1 MAESVNGAD
10 DGSDEGAAEGTGR
23 VFGIDL
29 GTTYSA
35 IAYIDETGRPTVCR
49 NDNNSEITPSVVQF
63 ETPTNVVVGESAKQS
78 AFIDADSVVSLIKRQ
93 MGEDREYEF
102 HGEVHTPESISA
114 LILRRLA
121 ADAARYT
128 NGPVERVVISVPAYF
143 GARQKEA
150 TNKAGLI
157 AGLDVVGILPEP
169 VAAAVY
175 YDLIRGGA
183 DKTVLVYDLGGGT
196 FDTTVIRV
204 GPSEITVVCTDGDT
218 NLGGAD
224 WDARLRDHLLVA
236 FVTKAAPTESP
247 DDDPEFLQEVANKA
261 EEVKK
266 QLSQQES
273 RPVQLRFAGAAA
285 RIEITRAEFEMM
297 TADLLDRTIEI
308 VRRTLDTL
316 EQRSPGA
323 TIDEVLL
330 VGGATRMPMVA
341 ARLAKEY
348 GWEPRLHDPELA
360 VAKGAA
366 IFALSR
372 VVYKMQQEAKEGA
385 GSAAE
390 AEREAA
396 KIVTEVARQY
406 GMSEQMVR
414 QLSGK
419 KTQSV
424 LPKAFGVRMQDS
436 TNPDRD
442 FVKHLAFANDPLP
455 TGDRTFTAQTIRHD
469 QTEVLI
475 ELYEQAGTVLS
486 EELAANNPINDGS
499 GRITGIPPQP
509 AGQFAKI
516 DIVMSIDEDGL
527 LELRATERSTGNAL
541 VIKVAV
547 GLSMERLGLAID
559 AVSKISVSS

>member
-1 MAESVNGAD
+1 MVDGANGA
-10 DGSDEGAAEGTGR
+10 GR

-49 NDNNSEITPSVVQF
+49 NDTNAEITPSVVQF

-121 ADAARYT
+121 TDAAHYT
-128 NGPVERVVISVPAYF
+128 NGPVERVVITVPAYF

-169 VAAAVY
+169 VAAAVH
-175 YDLIRGGA
+175 YDLTRGGA
-183 DKTVLVYDLGGGT
+183 DRTVLVYDLGGGT

-204 GPSEITVVCTDGDT
+204 GASEITVVCTDGDT

-224 WDARLRDHLLVA
+224 WDARLRDHLLERFVA
-236 FVTKAAPTESP
+236 EASPAEPP
-247 DDDPEFLQEVANKA
+247 DDDAEFLQEVANKA

-266 QLSQQES
+266 QLSLQES

-285 RIEITRAEFEMM
+285 RIEVTRAEFEMM
-297 TADLLDRTIEI
+297 TVDLLDRTIEI
-308 VRRTLDTL
+308 VRRMLDTL
-316 EQRSPGA
+316 QERAPGA

-330 VGGATRMPMVA
+330 VGGSTRMPMVA
-341 ARLAKEY
+341 ARLVKEF
-348 GWEPRLHDPELA
+348 GWDPRLHDPELA

-372 VVYKMQQEAKEGA
+372 VVYTMQQEAKESA
-385 GSAAE
+385 GSDAE
-390 AEREAA
+390 AERAAA
-396 KIVTEVARQY
+396 KVVTEVAHQY
-406 GMSEQMVR
+406 GMSELMVK
-414 QLSGK
+414 QLSDK
-419 KTQSV
+419 KTQGV
-424 LPKAFGVRMQDS
+424 LPKAFGVKLQDFE
-436 TNPDRD
+436 NPDR
-442 FVKHLAFANDPLP
+442 FYVRHLAFANDPLP
-455 TGDRTFTAQTIRHD
+455 TGDRTLAVQAVHHTQRV
-469 QTEVLI
+469 VLI
-475 ELYEQAGTVLS
+475 ELYEQAGTVVS
-486 EELAANNPINDGS
+486 EELSANNPLTNGS

-509 AGQFAKI
+509 FGKLAKV

-527 LELRATERSTGNAL
+527 LQLRATERSTGNDL
-541 VIKVAV
+541 VIKVTV
-547 GLSMERLGLAID
+547 GLSTEQLGHAID
-559 AVSKISVSS
+559 AISKISVSS

>member
-1 MAESVNGAD
+1 MAEPVNGPA
-10 DGSDEGAAEGTGR
+10 GGRANGTGR

-102 HGEVHTPESISA
+102 HGELHTPESISA

-121 ADAARYT
+121 TDAAHYT
-128 NGPVERVVISVPAYF
+128 DGPVEQVVISVPAYF

-169 VAAAVY
+169 VAAAVH
-175 YDLIRGGA
+175 YDLTRGGT

-204 GPSEITVVCTDGDT
+204 GDSEITVVCTDGDT

-224 WDARLRDHLLVA
+224 WDARLRDHLLAA
-236 FVTKAAPTESP
+236 FVAQAAPAEP
-247 DDDPEFLQEVANKA
+247 PEDDAEFLQEVANKA
-261 EEVKK
+261 EELKK
-266 QLSQQES
+266 HLSSQES

-285 RIEITRAEFEMM
+285 RIVLTRAEFETM

-308 VRRTLDTL
+308 VRRTLNTL
-316 EQRSPGA
+316 EQRSPAA

-330 VGGATRMPMVA
+330 VGGSTRMPMVA
-341 ARLAKEY
+341 TRLAKEF
-348 GWEPRLHDPELA
+348 GWEPKLHDPELA

-372 VVYKMQQEAKEGA
+372 VVYRMQQEAKQSA
-385 GSAAE
+385 GSADA

-396 KIVTEVARQY
+396 KVVTEVARQY
-406 GMSEQMVR
+406 GMSEQMVE
-414 QLSGK
+414 QLSAK

-424 LPKAFGVRMQDS
+424 LPKAFGVGV
-436 TNPDRD
+436 TDREITRD
-442 FVKHLAFANDPLP
+442 YVKHLAFANDPLP
-455 TGDRTFTAQTIRHD
+455 TGERPLAAKTTHHA

-475 ELYEQAGTVLS
+475 QLYEQAGAVLS
-486 EELAANNPINDGS
+486 EELSANNPINE
-499 GRITGIPPQP
+499 GRGLITGIPRQP
-509 AGQFAKI
+509 VGQYASI

-527 LELRATERSTGNAL
+527 LQLRATERSTGNDL

-547 GLSMERLGLAID
+547 GLSAERLGLAID
-559 AVSKISVSS
+559 AVSKISISS

>member
-1 MAESVNGAD
+1 MAAPVNGSAD
-10 DGSDEGAAEGTGR
+10 GRANGTGR

-121 ADAARYT
+121 TDAAHYT
-128 NGPVERVVISVPAYF
+128 NGAVDRVVITVPAYF

-169 VAAAVY
+169 VAAAVH
-175 YDLIRGGA
+175 YDLTRDGT

-204 GPSEITVVCTDGDT
+204 GASEITVVCTDGDT

-224 WDARLRDHLLVA
+224 WDARLRDALLQA
-236 FVTKAAPTESP
+236 FVTEAAPAESP
-247 DDDPEFLQEVANKA
+247 EDDAEFLQEVANKA
-261 EEVKK
+261 EELKK
-266 QLSQQES
+266 HLSSQES
-273 RPVQLRFAGAAA
+273 RPVHLRFAGAAA
-285 RIEITRAEFEMM
+285 RIEVTRTEFETM
-297 TADLLDRTIEI
+297 TEDLLDRTIEI
-308 VRRTLDTL
+308 VRRTLGAL
-316 EQRSPGA
+316 EQRSPAA

-330 VGGATRMPMVA
+330 VGGSTRMPMVA
-341 ARLAKEY
+341 TRLAKEF
-348 GWEPRLHDPELA
+348 GWEPKLHDPELA

-372 VVYKMQQEAKEGA
+372 VVYRMQQEAKQSA
-385 GSAAE
+385 GSADA

-396 KIVTEVARQY
+396 KVVTEVARQY
-406 GMSEQMVR
+406 GMSEQMVE
-414 QLSGK
+414 QLSSK
-419 KTQSV
+419 KTHSV
-424 LPKAFGVRMQDS
+424 LPKAFGVRL
-436 TNPDRD
+436 TDRETHRD
-442 FVKHLAFANDPLP
+442 YVKHLAFANDPLP
-455 TGDRTFTAQTIRHD
+455 TGDRMLTTEAIRHD
-469 QTEVLI
+469 QTTVLF
-475 ELYEQAGTVLS
+475 ELYEQAGTVVS
-486 EELAANNPINDGS
+486 EELSANSPLDDGS

-509 AGQFAKI
+509 VGEYAKV
-516 DIVMSIDEDGL
+516 DVVMSIDEDGL
-527 LELRATERSTGNAL
+527 LQLHATERSTGNDL
-541 VIKVAV
+541 VIKVAI
-547 GLSMERLGLAID
+547 GLSGERLGLAIN
-559 AVSKISVSS
+559 AVSKISISS

>member
-1 MAESVNGAD
+1 MVEGAD
-10 DGSDEGAAEGTGR
+10 GAAR

-49 NDNNSEITPSVVQF
+49 NDNNTEITPSVVQF

-102 HGEVHTPESISA
+102 HGEVYTPESISA

-121 ADAARYT
+121 TDAANYT
-128 NGPVERVVISVPAYF
+128 NGPVEQVVISVPAYF

-169 VAAAVY
+169 VAAAVH
-175 YDLIRGGA
+175 YDLTRGGD

-196 FDTTVIRV
+196 FDTTVIQV
-204 GPSEITVVCTDGDT
+204 GVSEITVVCTDGDT
-218 NLGGAD
+218 HLGGAD
-224 WDARLRDHLLVA
+224 WDARLRDHLLERFIA
-236 FVTKAAPTESP
+236 NAAPLESP
-247 DDDPEFLQEVANKA
+247 GDDAEFLQEIENKA
-261 EEVKK
+261 EELKK
-266 QLSQQES
+266 QLSLQES
-273 RPVQLRFAGAAA
+273 RPVQLRFAGVAT
-285 RIEITRAEFEMM
+285 RIEVTRAEFETM

-308 VRRTLDTL
+308 VRRTLNTL

-330 VGGATRMPMVA
+330 VGGSTRMPMVL
-341 ARLAKEY
+341 ARLAKEF
-348 GWEPRLHDPELA
+348 GWDPKLHDPELA

-372 VVYKMQQEAKEGA
+372 VVYKMQREAKEGA
-385 GSAAE
+385 GNDAE
-390 AEREAA
+390 AQHEAA
-396 KIVTEVARQY
+396 KVITEVARRY
-406 GMSEQMVR
+406 GISEETVR
-414 QLSGK
+414 HLSSK
-419 KTQSV
+419 KTHSA
-424 LPKAFGVRMQDS
+424 LSKAFGVGMH
-436 TNPDRD
+436 DRD
-442 FVKHLAFANDPLP
+442 TGRDYVKHLAFANDPLP
-455 TGDRTFTAQTIRHD
+455 TGNRTLPAETIDHN

-475 ELYEQAGTVLS
+475 QLYEQAGAVVS
-486 EELAANNPINDGS
+486 EERSANNPLHDGS
-499 GRITGIPPQP
+499 GCIAGIAPQP
-509 AGQFAKI
+509 VGKLAKI

-527 LELRATERSTGNAL
+527 LQLRATERSTGNEL
-541 VIKVAV
+541 VMRVTV
-547 GLSMERLGLAID
+547 GLSTEQLGHAIS
-559 AVSKISVSS
+559 AVSKISISS

>member
-1 MAESVNGAD
+1 MVEGAD
-10 DGSDEGAAEGTGR
+10 GAGR

-49 NDNNSEITPSVVQF
+49 NDNNAEITPSVVQF

-78 AFIDADSVVSLIKRQ
+78 AFIDSDSVVSLIKRQ

-121 ADAARYT
+121 TDAANYT
-128 NGPVERVVISVPAYF
+128 NGPVEQVVISVPAYF

-169 VAAAVY
+169 VAAAVH
-175 YDLIRGGA
+175 YDLTRGGA

-196 FDTTVIRV
+196 FDTTVIHV
-204 GPSEITVVCTDGDT
+204 GASEITVVCTDGDT

-224 WDARLRDHLLVA
+224 WDARLRDHLLELFVA
-236 FVTKAAPTESP
+236 QAAPLESP
-247 DDDPEFLQEVANKA
+247 GDDAEFLQEVENKA
-261 EEVKK
+261 EELKK
-266 QLSQQES
+266 QLSLQES
-273 RPVQLRFAGAAA
+273 RPVQLRFAGVAA
-285 RIEITRAEFEMM
+285 RIEVARAEFETM

-316 EQRSPGA
+316 EKRSPGA

-330 VGGATRMPMVA
+330 VGGSTRMPMVS
-341 ARLAKEY
+341 ARLAKEF
-348 GWEPRLHDPELA
+348 GWDPQLHDPELA

-372 VVYKMQQEAKEGA
+372 VVYKMQREAEENA
-385 GSAAE
+385 GSDAE
-390 AEREAA
+390 AEREVANV
-396 KIVTEVARQY
+396 ITEVARQY
-406 GMSEQMVR
+406 GISEETVR
-414 QLSGK
+414 HLSGK
-419 KTQSV
+419 KTHSV
-424 LPKAFGVRMQDS
+424 LSKAFGVGMH
-436 TNPDRD
+436 DRD
-442 FVKHLAFANDPLP
+442 TGRDYVKHLAFANDPLP
-455 TGDRTFTAQTIRHD
+455 TGDRTLPAETIDHN

-475 ELYEQAGTVLS
+475 QLYEQAGTVVS
-486 EELAANNPINDGS
+486 DERSANNPLDDGS
-499 GRITGIPPQP
+499 GCITGIPPQP
-509 AGQFAKI
+509 VGKLAKI

-527 LELRATERSTGNAL
+527 LQLRATERSTGNEL
-541 VIKVAV
+541 IIRITV
-547 GLSMERLGLAID
+547 GLSTEQLGHAIN
-559 AVSKISVSS
+559 AVSKISISG

>member
-1 MAESVNGAD
+1 M
-10 DGSDEGAAEGTGR
+10 AEGTGR

-121 ADAARYT
+121 ADAAHYT
-128 NGPVERVVISVPAYF
+128 NGPVEQVVISVPAYF

-150 TNKAGLI
+150 THKAGLI

-169 VAAAVY
+169 VAAAVH
-175 YDLIRGGA
+175 YDLTRDA
-183 DKTVLVYDLGGGT
+183 TDKTVLVYDLGGGT
-196 FDTTVIRV
+196 FDTSVIRV

-224 WDARLRDHLLVA
+224 WDARLRDHLLSSFVA
-236 FVTKAAPTESP
+236 QAAPAESP
-247 DDDPEFLQEVANKA
+247 EDDAEFLQEVANKA

-266 QLSQQES
+266 HLSSQES

-285 RIEITRAEFEMM
+285 RIEVTRAEFETM

-308 VRRTLDTL
+308 LRRTLDTL
-316 EQRSPGA
+316 EQRAPGA

-330 VGGATRMPMVA
+330 VGGSTRMPMVA
-341 ARLAKEY
+341 ARLAKEF
-348 GWEPRLHDPELA
+348 GWEPKLHDPELA

-372 VVYKMQQEAKEGA
+372 VVYRMQQEAMDSA
-385 GSAAE
+385 GSDAE
-390 AEREAA
+390 AEQEAA
-396 KIVTEVARQY
+396 KVVTEVARQY
-406 GMSEQMVR
+406 GMSEQMVS

-424 LPKAFGVRMQDS
+424 LPKAFGVRLLD
-436 TNPDRD
+436 TDNPAREY
-442 FVKHLAFANDPLP
+442 VKHLAFANDPLP
-455 TGDRTFTAQTIRHD
+455 TGERTFVARTIRHN

-486 EELAANNPINDGS
+486 EELAANTPITEGS
-499 GRITGIPPQP
+499 GLITGVPPQP
-509 AGQFAKI
+509 AGQFASI
-516 DIVMSIDEDGL
+516 DIVMSIDSDGL
-527 LELRATERSTGNAL
+527 LALRATERSTGNDL
-541 VIKVAV
+541 VIKVSV
-547 GLSMERLGLAID
+547 GLSAERLGIAID
-559 AVSKISVSS
+559 AVSKISISS

>member
-1 MAESVNGAD
+1 
-10 DGSDEGAAEGTGR
+10 
-23 VFGIDL
+23 
-29 GTTYSA
+29 
-35 IAYIDETGRPTVCR
+35 VCR

-93 MGEDREYEF
+93 MGENREYEF
-102 HGEVHTPESISA
+102 HGEVYTPESISA

-121 ADAARYT
+121 TDAAHYT
-128 NGPVERVVISVPAYF
+128 DGPVERVVITVPAYF

-150 TNKAGLI
+150 THKAGLI

-169 VAAAVY
+169 VAAAVH
-175 YDLIRGGA
+175 YDLTRGGDA
-183 DKTVLVYDLGGGT
+183 KTVLVYDLGGGT

-204 GPSEITVVCTDGDT
+204 DPSEITVVCTDGDT

-224 WDARLRDHLLVA
+224 WDARLRDHLLAA
-236 FVTKAAPTESP
+236 FVAEAAPPESP
-247 DDDPEFLQEVANKA
+247 EDDAEFLQEVATKA

-266 QLSQQES
+266 QLSVQES

-285 RIEITRAEFEMM
+285 RIEINRAEFELM
-297 TADLLDRTIEI
+297 TADLLDRTIDI

-316 EQRSPGA
+316 EQRSPDA

-330 VGGATRMPMVA
+330 VGGSTRMPMVA
-341 ARLAKEY
+341 ARLTKEF

-372 VVYKMQQEAKEGA
+372 VVFKMQQEAKDTA

-390 AEREAA
+390 AEQEAA
-396 KIVTEVARQY
+396 KVLTEVARQY
-406 GMSEQMVR
+406 GMSEQMVK

-424 LPKAFGVRMQDS
+424 LPKAFGVRLNDS
-436 TNPDRD
+436 ANPDRD
-442 FVKHLAFANDPLP
+442 YIQHLAFANDPLP
-455 TGDRTFTAQTIRHD
+455 TGERTFTARTIRHN

-486 EELAANNPINDGS
+486 EELTANNPINDGS
-499 GRITGIPPQP
+499 GMITGIPPQP

-516 DIVMSIDEDGL
+516 DVVMSIDEDGL
-527 LELRATERSTGNAL
+527 LELRATERSTGKDL
-541 VIKVAV
+541 VIKVSV
-547 GLSMERLGLAID
+547 GLSAERLGLAID
-559 AVSKISVSS
+559 AVSKISISS

>member
-1 MAESVNGAD
+1 MADSLNGAS
-10 DGSDEGAAEGTGR
+10 DGASR

-49 NDNNSEITPSVVQF
+49 NDNNAEITPSVVQF

-114 LILRRLA
+114 LVLRRLA
-121 ADAARYT
+121 TDAANYT
-128 NGPVERVVISVPAYF
+128 SGPVDQVVISVPAYF

-150 TNKAGLI
+150 TQKAGLI

-169 VAAAVY
+169 VAAAVH
-175 YDLIRGGA
+175 YDLTKGGA

-204 GPSEITVVCTDGDT
+204 GANEITVMCTDGDT

-224 WDARLRDHLLVA
+224 WDARLRDHLLER
-236 FVTKAAPTESP
+236 FVDQAAPPESP
-247 DDDPEFLQEVANKA
+247 EEDAEFLQEVANKA

-266 QLSQQES
+266 QLSVQES

-285 RIEITRAEFEMM
+285 RIEVTRAEFETM

-323 TIDEVLL
+323 VIDEVLL
-330 VGGATRMPMVA
+330 VGGSTRMPMVS
-341 ARLAKEY
+341 ARLAKEF
-348 GWEPRLHDPELA
+348 GWDPKLHDPELA

-372 VVYKMQQEAKEGA
+372 VVYRMQQEAKEGA
-385 GSAAE
+385 GSDVE
-390 AEREAA
+390 AQRAAA
-396 KIVTEVARQY
+396 KVVTDVARRY
-406 GMSEQMVR
+406 GLPEATVKA
-414 QLSGK
+414 LSAK
-419 KTQSV
+419 KTRSV
-424 LPKAFGVRMQDS
+424 LPKAFGVGMQD
-436 TNPDRD
+436 RD
-442 FVKHLAFANDPLP
+442 TGRNYVTHLAFANDPLP
-455 TGDRTFTAQTIRHD
+455 TGDRTVVAETLRHD
-469 QTEVLI
+469 QTTCLI
-475 ELYEQAGTVLS
+475 ELYEQAGTVVSDELS
-486 EELAANNPINDGS
+486 ANNPLDNGS
-499 GRITGIPPQP
+499 GVIRGIPPQP
-509 AGQFAKI
+509 VGQYAKI
-516 DIVMSIDEDGL
+516 DIVMSINEDGL
-527 LELRATERSTGNAL
+527 LQLRATERSTGHDV
-541 VIKVAV
+541 VIEVTI
-547 GLSMERLGLAID
+547 GLSAEQLEEAID
-559 AVSKISVSS
+559 TVSKISISS

>member
-1 MAESVNGAD
+1 MAESADGA
-10 DGSDEGAAEGTGR
+10 GR

-49 NDNNSEITPSVVQF
+49 NDNNAEITPSVVQF

-93 MGEDREYEF
+93 MGENKEYEF

-121 ADAARYT
+121 TDAAHYT
-128 NGPVERVVISVPAYF
+128 NGPVEQVVITVPAYF

-169 VAAAVY
+169 VAAAVH
-175 YDLIRGGA
+175 YDLTRGGA

-204 GPSEITVVCTDGDT
+204 GASEITVVCTDGDT

-224 WDARLRDHLLVA
+224 WDARLRDHLLERFVA
-236 FVTKAAPTESP
+236 EASPAEAPE
-247 DDDPEFLQEVANKA
+247 DDAEFLQEVANKA

-266 QLSQQES
+266 QLSLQES

-285 RIEITRAEFEMM
+285 RIEVTRAEFETM
-297 TADLLDRTIEI
+297 TVDLLDRTIEI

-316 EQRSPGA
+316 QERSPGA

-341 ARLAKEY
+341 ARLGKEF
-348 GWEPRLHDPELA
+348 GWDPKLHDPELA

-372 VVYKMQQEAKEGA
+372 VVYRMQQEAKESA
-385 GSAAE
+385 GSDAE
-390 AEREAA
+390 GERAAA
-396 KIVTEVARQY
+396 KVVTAVAHQY
-406 GMSEQMVR
+406 GISEQMVK
-414 QLSGK
+414 QLSDK
-419 KTQSV
+419 KTQGV
-424 LPKAFGVRMQDS
+424 LPKAFGVRLQDHH
-436 TNPDRD
+436 NPDRQY
-442 FVKHLAFANDPLP
+442 VQHLAFANDPLP
-455 TGDRTFTAQTIRHD
+455 TGERTLLAQTVHHA

-475 ELYEQAGTVLS
+475 ELYEQAGTVVS
-486 EELAANNPINDGS
+486 EELSANNPLNDGS

-509 AGQFAKI
+509 VGQLAKI

-527 LELRATERSTGNAL
+527 LQLRATERSTGNAL
-541 VIKVAV
+541 VIKVTV
-547 GLSMERLGLAID
+547 GLSTEQLGQAID